1 MASSISDTGNNT
13 DRTIDA
19 GSVQPGDS
27 SALDFAASLARSFA
41 ASLNVDATVRQAL
54 GSIIQLLETEAG
66 SLFLIDDAGSQLIC
80 RASAGP
86 VKIDGLTVPLGQGIV
101 GRTVAED
108 RLIAVEDAYEDR
120 SFFKA
125 ADQRTGFHTRSVLCA
140 PMRVGEKLIGAV
152 QVLNKRSGHPF
163 DARDSN
169 MLQVMANA
177 AALAISNAR
186 LADQLLEQERIKR
199 ELELASEIQ
208 RSLLPGVDS
217 DLPICGI
224 NRPIREVSGDFYD
237 YFELPDGT
245 IAFALGDV
253 SGKGMNAALL
263 MAKTASLFRCLGKT
277 IRDPARLLSILNR
290 EICETTSRGMFCTM
304 LAGLYEPAT
313 GLLRYANAGHL
324 PPLIKFPDRLYET
337 VAPDAPP
344 LGIVSDAQFVDHE
357 INLNGGLFV
366 AFSDGLTEFRYGEE
380 ELGTD
385 GLNLLL
391 DNAQH
396 KPIAQRLDAVLRELD
411 QGGWQARDDLTL
423 LAIDDCTAGRAFQRD
438 HRGDPAAPTEAE
450 FLFGLSFMAEPSRLK
465 LMRASLRAAARAC
478 RFDEDEIQDLLL
490 AAGEAVENIMI
501 HAYGSGKKGEITLA
515 VHRLPDGI
523 MLRLRDFAPRVD
535 AAKIEPRPLDEVRPG
550 GLGTH
555 FIRAIM
561 DDASF
566 IPLPDGEGNLLEL
579 VKRRRTGPE
588 TVGDSPAG
596 VPPDS
601 GVSPDSGGG
610 SDSPRGKPGVGM
622 DSKDRI

>member
-1 MASSISDTGNNT
+1 MATPTHESPAATHTAAASD
-13 DRTIDA
+13 DA
-19 GSVQPGDS
+19 G
-27 SALDFAASLARSFA
+27 ALDFAASLARSFA
-41 ASLNVDATVRQAL
+41 ASLNVDATVGQAL
-54 GSIIQLLETEAG
+54 TSIIDLLETEAG
-66 SLFLIDDAGSQLIC
+66 SLFLLDDSGETLVC

-86 VKIDGLTVPLGQGIV
+86 VKIDGLTVPTGQGIV
-101 GRTVAED
+101 GRTIAED
-108 RLIAVEDAYEDR
+108 RLITVENAYEDKN
-120 SFFKA
+120 FFKD
-125 ADQRTGFHTRSVLCA
+125 ADQKTGFVTRSILCA
-140 PMRVGEKLIGAV
+140 PMRVGQKLIGAV
-152 QVLNKRSGHPF
+152 QVLNKSSGNPF
-163 DARDSN
+163 DGRDGN

-208 RSLLPGVDS
+208 RSLLPGQDE
-217 DLPICGI
+217 DLPVCGI

-290 EICETTSRGMFCTM
+290 EICETTSRGMFVTM
-304 LAGLYEPAT
+304 VAGLYEPGT
-313 GLLRYANAGHL
+313 GVLRYANAGHL
-324 PPLIKFPDRLYET
+324 PPLIKYPDRLYET
-337 VAPDAPP
+337 VAPDTPP
-344 LGIVSDAQFVDHE
+344 LGILRDIQFVDHE
-357 INLNGGLFV
+357 LNLNGGLFV
-366 AFSDGLTEFRYGEE
+366 AFSDGLTEFRYGDE

-391 DNAQH
+391 DFAH
-396 KPIAQRLDAVLRELD
+396 DKPLPQRLAAVLRELD
-411 QGGWQARDDLTL
+411 QGGWHAKDDLTL
-423 LAIDDCTAGRAFQRD
+423 LAIDDRSAGKAWQRENMA
-438 HRGDPAAPTEAE
+438 HPPPPTDAE
-450 FLFGLSFMAEPSRLK
+450 FLFGLTFPAEASRLK
-465 LMRASLRAAARAC
+465 LMRGAIRAAARTC
-478 RFDEDEIQDLLL
+478 RFSEDEIQDLLL
-490 AAGEAVENIMI
+490 AAGEACENIMI
-501 HAYGSGKKGEITLA
+501 HAYGAEKKGEITLA

-579 VKRRRTGPE
+579 VKRHRTPPAAD
-588 TVGDSPAG
+588 GDQT
-596 VPPDS
+596 
-601 GVSPDSGGG
+601 
-610 SDSPRGKPGVGM
+610 

>member
-1 MASSISDTGNNT
+1 MATGTT
-13 DRTIDA
+13 DHNPANIAAATDA
-19 GSVQPGDS
+19 G
-27 SALDFAASLARSFA
+27 ALDFAASLARSFA
-41 ASLNVDATVRQAL
+41 ASLNVDATVGQAL
-54 GSIIQLLETEAG
+54 ISIIQLLETEAG
-66 SLFLIDDAGSQLIC
+66 SLFLLDDAGATLVC
-80 RASAGP
+80 RASVGP
-86 VKIDGLTVPLGQGIV
+86 VKIDGLTVPMGQGIV

-108 RLIAVEDAYEDR
+108 RLIAVENAYEDK

-125 ADQRTGFHTRSVLCA
+125 ADQRSGFVTRSILCA

-152 QVLNKRSGHPF
+152 QVLNKKSGQPF
-163 DARDSN
+163 DGRDSN

-208 RSLLPGVDS
+208 RSLLPGAHAH
-217 DLPICGI
+217 LPVCGI

-290 EICETTSRGMFCTM
+290 EICETTSRGMFVTM
-304 LAGLYEPAT
+304 VAGLYEPST

-324 PPLIKFPDRLYET
+324 PPLIKFPDHLYET
-337 VAPDAPP
+337 LAPDTPP
-344 LGIVSDAQFVDHE
+344 LGILRETQFVDHE
-357 INLNGGLFV
+357 VNLNGGLFV
-366 AFSDGLTEFRYGEE
+366 AFSDGLTEFRYGDE

-391 DNAQH
+391 DFAH
-396 KPIAQRLDAVLRELD
+396 DKPLQQRLEAVLAELD
-411 QGGWQARDDLTL
+411 QGGWQAKDDLTL
-423 LAIDDCTAGRAFQRD
+423 LAIDDRSAGSAWNREHVAQ
-438 HRGDPAAPTEAE
+438 PPPPTDAE
-450 FLFGLSFMAEPSRLK
+450 FLFGLSFLADPSRLT
-465 LMRASLRAAARAC
+465 LMRAALRAAARAC
-478 RFDEDEIQDLLL
+478 RFEEDEIQDLLL

-501 HAYGSGKKGEITLA
+501 HAYGAEKKGEITLA

-535 AAKIEPRPLDEVRPG
+535 TAKIEPRPLEDVRPG

-579 VKRRRTGPE
+579 VKRRRAGGEPE
-588 TVGDSPAG
+588 TAAAATNGTPEKPA
-596 VPPDS
+596 DN
-601 GVSPDSGGG
+601 
-610 SDSPRGKPGVGM
+610 
-622 DSKDRI
+622 KDRI

>member
-1 MASSISDTGNNT
+1 MTTTPT
-13 DRTIDA
+13 DS
-19 GSVQPGDS
+19 G
-27 SALDFAASLARSFA
+27 ALNFAASLARSFA
-41 ASLNVDATVRQAL
+41 ASLNVDATVGQAL
-54 GSIIQLLETEAG
+54 ASIIQLLETEAG
-66 SLFLIDDAGSQLIC
+66 SLFLLDDSGAMLVC
-80 RASAGP
+80 RASVGP
-86 VKIDGLTVPLGQGIV
+86 VKIDGLAVPMGQGIV
-101 GRTVAED
+101 GRAVAED
-108 RLIAVEDAYEDR
+108 RLLVVENAYEDKN
-120 SFFKA
+120 FFKA
-125 ADQRTGFHTRSVLCA
+125 ADQRTGFITRSILCA
-140 PMRVGEKLIGAV
+140 PMRVGDKLIGAV
-152 QVLNKRSGHPF
+152 QVLNKRNGQPF
-163 DARDSN
+163 DGIDGKDAN

-208 RSLLPGVDS
+208 RSLLPAEDD

-290 EICETTSRGMFCTM
+290 EICETTSRGMFVTM
-304 LAGLYEPAT
+304 VAGLYEPAT

-324 PPLIKFPDRLYET
+324 PPLIKFPDHLYET

-344 LGIVSDAQFVDHE
+344 LGILRDMHFIDHE
-357 INLNGGLFV
+357 INLKGGLFV
-366 AFSDGLTEFRYGEE
+366 VFSDGLTEFRYGDE
-380 ELGTD
+380 ELGVD
-385 GLNLLL
+385 GLNQLLEYAHDGPL
-391 DNAQH
+391 R
-396 KPIAQRLDAVLRELD
+396 QRLELVLTELD
-411 QGGWQARDDLTL
+411 QGGWQAKDDLTL
-423 LAIDDCTAGRAFQRD
+423 LAIDDRAAGKAWQRE
-438 HRGDPAAPTEAE
+438 RVPAVAAPAEAD
-450 FLFGLSFMAEPSRLK
+450 FLFGLSFPADPSRLK
-465 LMRASLRAAARAC
+465 MMRPALEAAAKAC
-478 RFDEDEIQDLLL
+478 QFGEDEIQDLVL
-490 AAGEAVENIMI
+490 AAGEAIENIMI
-501 HAYGSGKKGEITLA
+501 HAYGGQVKGEITLA

-535 AAKIEPRPLDEVRPG
+535 TGKIEPRPLDEVRPG

-579 VKRRRTGPE
+579 VKRRKSATE
-588 TVGDSPAG
+588 SAEATANATAG
-596 VPPDS
+596 
-601 GVSPDSGGG
+601 GA
-610 SDSPRGKPGVGM
+610 
-622 DSKDRI
+622 DSKSGN

>member
-1 MASSISDTGNNT
+1 MVSSISDTGSIT
-13 DRTIDA
+13 GGKIGA
-19 GSVQPGDS
+19 SDS
-27 SALDFAASLARSFA
+27 GALDFAASLARSFA
-41 ASLNVDATVRQAL
+41 ASLNVDATVSQAL

-108 RLIAVEDAYEDR
+108 RLIAVENAYEDK

-125 ADQRTGFHTRSVLCA
+125 ADQRTGFHTRSILCA

-152 QVLNKRSGHPF
+152 QVLNKRSGLPF

-208 RSLLPGVDS
+208 RSLLPGGDS

-304 LAGLYEPAT
+304 VAGLYEPAT

-391 DNAQH
+391 DYAQD
-396 KPIAQRLDAVLRELD
+396 KPIAQRLEAVLRELD

-438 HRGDPAAPTEAE
+438 HRADPAAPTEAE

-478 RFDEDEIQDLLL
+478 RFEEDEIQDLLL

-501 HAYGSGKKGEITLA
+501 HAYGRGKKGEITLA

-535 AAKIEPRPLDEVRPG
+535 AAKLEPRPLDEVRPG

-588 TVGDSPAG
+588 TAGDSPAA
-596 VPPDS
+596 
-601 GVSPDSGGG
+601 VSPDS
-610 SDSPRGKPGVGM
+610 RGAPGLPQGEPDVGM

>member
-1 MASSISDTGNNT
+1 MPPVITDNHSVSSMATATPDQDSAQDSANDVAAT
-13 DRTIDA
+13 DD
-19 GSVQPGDS
+19 G
-27 SALDFAASLARSFA
+27 ALDFAASLARSFA
-41 ASLNVDATVRQAL
+41 ASLNVDATVGQAL
-54 GSIIQLLETEAG
+54 ISIIQLLETEAG
-66 SLFLIDDAGSQLIC
+66 SLFLLDDTGATLVC
-80 RASAGP
+80 RASVGP
-86 VKIDGLTVPLGQGIV
+86 VKIDGLTVPMGQGIV

-108 RLIAVEDAYEDR
+108 RLIAVENAYEDK

-125 ADQRTGFHTRSVLCA
+125 ADQKSGFVTRSILCA

-152 QVLNKRSGHPF
+152 QVLNKRSGLPF
-163 DARDSN
+163 DGRDSN
-169 MLQVMANA
+169 MLRVMANA

-208 RSLLPGVDS
+208 RSLLPGQHE

-290 EICETTSRGMFCTM
+290 EICETTSRGMFVTM
-304 LAGLYEPAT
+304 VAGLYEPST

-324 PPLIKFPDRLYET
+324 PPLIKFPDHLYET
-337 VAPDAPP
+337 LAPDAPP
-344 LGIVSDAQFVDHE
+344 LGIVREMQFVDHE
-357 INLNGGLFV
+357 VNLNGGLFV
-366 AFSDGLTEFRYGEE
+366 AFSDGLTEFRYGDE

-391 DNAQH
+391 DFAQD
-396 KPIAQRLDAVLRELD
+396 KPLLQRLEAVLAELD
-411 QGGWQARDDLTL
+411 QGGWQAKDDLTL
-423 LAIDDCTAGRAFQRD
+423 LAIDDRAAGGAWKRERANQ
-438 HRGDPAAPTEAE
+438 PPAPTDAE
-450 FLFGLSFMAEPSRLK
+450 FLFGLSFPADPSRLK
-465 LMRASLRAAARAC
+465 LMRGALRSAARAC
-478 RFDEDEIQDLLL
+478 RFEEDEIQDLLL

-501 HAYGSGKKGEITLA
+501 HAYGAEKKGEITLA

-523 MLRLRDFAPRVD
+523 MLRLRDFAPRID
-535 AAKIEPRPLDEVRPG
+535 PAKIEPRPLEDVRPG

-579 VKRRRTGPE
+579 VKRRRSSGEP
-588 TVGDSPAG
+588 GNAAG
-596 VPPDS
+596 ATNHAP
-601 GVSPDSGGG
+601 
-610 SDSPRGKPGVGM
+610 

>member
-1 MASSISDTGNNT
+1 MTTANLESGAESGTESG
-13 DRTIDA
+13 
-19 GSVQPGDS
+19 
-27 SALDFAASLARSFA
+27 ALNFAASLARSFA
-41 ASLNVDATVRQAL
+41 ASLNVDATVKQAL
-54 GSIIQLLETEAG
+54 ASIIQLLETEAG
-66 SLFLIDDAGSQLIC
+66 SLFLLDDSGAMLVC
-80 RASAGP
+80 RASVGP
-86 VKIDGLTVPLGQGIV
+86 VKIDGLSVPTGQGIV
-101 GRTVAED
+101 GRAVAED
-108 RLIAVEDAYEDR
+108 RLVVVENAYEDKN
-120 SFFKA
+120 FFKA
-125 ADQRTGFHTRSVLCA
+125 ADEKTGFVTRSVLCA
-140 PMRVGEKLIGAV
+140 PMRVGDKLIGAV

-163 DARDSN
+163 DGINGKDGN

-186 LADQLLEQERIKR
+186 LADQLVEQERIKR

-208 RSLLPGVDS
+208 RSLLPLQD
-217 DLPICGI
+217 DDMPICGI

-290 EICETTSRGMFCTM
+290 EICETTSRGMFVTM
-304 LAGLYEPAT
+304 VAGLYEPST

-324 PPLIKFPDRLYET
+324 PPLIKFPDQLYET

-344 LGIVSDAQFVDHE
+344 LGILRDMHFVDHE
-357 INLNGGLFV
+357 INLKGGLFV
-366 AFSDGLTEFRYGEE
+366 VFSDGLTEFRYGEE
-380 ELGTD
+380 ELGVD

-391 DNAQH
+391 EYTHNGSLRG
-396 KPIAQRLDAVLRELD
+396 RLERVLAELD
-411 QGGWQARDDLTL
+411 QGGWQAKDDLTL
-423 LAIDDCTAGRAFQRD
+423 LAIDDHAAGKAWQRE
-438 HRGDPAAPTEAE
+438 HAPALLAPAEAD
-450 FLFGLSFMAEPSRLK
+450 FLFGLSFPADPSRLK
-465 LMRASLRAAARAC
+465 LMRPALEAAARAC
-478 RFDEDEIQDLLL
+478 QFAEDEIHDLVL
-490 AAGEAVENIMI
+490 AAGEAIENIMI
-501 HAYGSGKKGEITLA
+501 HAYGGQVKGEITLA

-535 AAKIEPRPLDEVRPG
+535 TGKIEPRPLDEIRPG

-579 VKRRRTGPE
+579 VKRRRNA
-588 TVGDSPAG
+588 GDAPGNAG
-596 VPPDS
+596 NPGAGGPDS
-601 GVSPDSGGG
+601 KSG
-610 SDSPRGKPGVGM
+610 K
-622 DSKDRI
+622 

>member
-1 MASSISDTGNNT
+1 MTSSSDQSESG
-13 DRTIDA
+13 
-19 GSVQPGDS
+19 
-27 SALDFAASLARSFA
+27 ALNFAATLARSFA
-41 ASLNVDATVRQAL
+41 ASLNVDATVGQAL
-54 GSIIQLLETEAG
+54 ASIIQLLETEAG
-66 SLFLIDDAGSQLIC
+66 SLFLLDDSGCMLVC
-80 RASAGP
+80 RASVGP
-86 VKIDGLTVPLGQGIV
+86 VKIEGLSVPMGMGIV
-101 GRTVAED
+101 GHTVAED
-108 RLIAVEDAYEDR
+108 RLIVVENAYEDKD
-120 SFFKA
+120 FFKA
-125 ADQRTGFHTRSVLCA
+125 ADQKTGFVTRSILCA
-140 PMRVGEKLIGAV
+140 PMRVGDKLIGAV

-163 DARDSN
+163 DGIDGKDAN

-208 RSLLPGVDS
+208 RSLLPPQDD

-290 EICETTSRGMFCTM
+290 EICETTSRGMFVTM
-304 LAGLYEPAT
+304 VAGLYEPST
-313 GLLRYANAGHL
+313 GLLRFANAGHL
-324 PPLIKFPDRLYET
+324 PPLIKFPDHLHET
-337 VAPDAPP
+337 VMPDAPP
-344 LGIVSDAQFVDHE
+344 LGILRDIQFADHE

-380 ELGTD
+380 ELGVE

-391 DNAQH
+391 DYAH
-396 KPIAQRLDAVLRELD
+396 AGPLRERLERVLAELD
-411 QGGWQARDDLTL
+411 QGGWQAKDDLTL
-423 LAIDDCTAGRAFQRD
+423 LAIDDRTAGKAWQRE
-438 HRGDPAAPTEAE
+438 HAEAVAAPADAE
-450 FLFGLSFMAEPSRLK
+450 FLFGLSFPADPSRLK
-465 LMRASLRAAARAC
+465 LMRPALEAAAKAC
-478 RFDEDEIQDLLL
+478 QFGEDEIQDLVL
-490 AAGEAVENIMI
+490 AAGEAIENIMI
-501 HAYGSGKKGEITLA
+501 HAYGGQVKGEITLA

-535 AAKIEPRPLDEVRPG
+535 TGKIEPRPLDEVRPG

-579 VKRRRTGPE
+579 VKRRRN
-588 TVGDSPAG
+588 VADAAG
-596 VPPDS
+596 TS
-601 GVSPDSGGG
+601 GARGSESKGGN
-610 SDSPRGKPGVGM
+610 
-622 DSKDRI
+622 

>member
-1 MASSISDTGNNT
+1 MTDTQSDNRSETG
-13 DRTIDA
+13 
-19 GSVQPGDS
+19 
-27 SALDFAASLARSFA
+27 ALNFAATLARSFA
-41 ASLNVDATVRQAL
+41 ASLNVDATVGQAL
-54 GSIIQLLETEAG
+54 ASIIQLLETEAG
-66 SLFLIDDAGSQLIC
+66 SLFLLDDAGQMLVC
-80 RASAGP
+80 RASVGP
-86 VKIDGLTVPLGQGIV
+86 VKIEGLAVPVGQGIV

-108 RLIAVEDAYEDR
+108 QLVVVENAYEDKN
-120 SFFKA
+120 FFKA
-125 ADQRTGFHTRSVLCA
+125 ADERTGFVTRSILCA
-140 PMRVGEKLIGAV
+140 PMRVGDKLIGAV

-163 DARDSN
+163 DGIAGKDAN

-208 RSLLPGVDS
+208 RSLLPPEDD

-224 NRPIREVSGDFYD
+224 NRPVREVSGDFYD

-290 EICETTSRGMFCTM
+290 EICETTSRGMFVTM
-304 LAGLYEPAT
+304 VAGLYEPST
-313 GLLRYANAGHL
+313 GTLRYANAGHL
-324 PPLIKFPDRLYET
+324 PPLIKFPDHLYET

-344 LGIVSDAQFVDHE
+344 LGIIRDMHFVDHE
-357 INLNGGLFV
+357 INLKGGLFV
-366 AFSDGLTEFRYGEE
+366 AFSDGLTEFRYGDE
-380 ELGTD
+380 ELGVD

-391 DNAQH
+391 EYAHDG
-396 KPIAQRLDAVLRELD
+396 PLRQRLELVLAELD
-411 QGGWQARDDLTL
+411 QGGWQAKDDLTI
-423 LAIDDCTAGRAFQRD
+423 LAIDDRAAGKAWQRE
-438 HRGDPAAPTEAE
+438 HAAIMAAPAE
-450 FLFGLSFMAEPSRLK
+450 GDFLFGLSFPADPSRLK
-465 LMRASLRAAARAC
+465 FMRPALEAAARAC
-478 RFDEDEIQDLLL
+478 QFADDEIQDLVL
-490 AAGEAVENIMI
+490 AAGEAIENIMI
-501 HAYGSGKKGEITLA
+501 HAYGGQAKGEITLA

-535 AAKIEPRPLDEVRPG
+535 TGKIEPRPLDEVRPG

-579 VKRRRTGPE
+579 VKRRRSAPE
-588 TVGDSPAG
+588 SVANAAGATVGDA
-596 VPPDS
+596 
-601 GVSPDSGGG
+601 
-610 SDSPRGKPGVGM
+610 
-622 DSKDRI
+622 DSKGGD

>member
-1 MASSISDTGNNT
+1 MATAKPDGNSASAHLSAAT
-13 DRTIDA
+13 DA
-19 GSVQPGDS
+19 G
-27 SALDFAASLARSFA
+27 ALDFAASLARSFA
-41 ASLNVDATVRQAL
+41 ASLNVDATVGQAL
-54 GSIIQLLETEAG
+54 ASIIELLETEAG
-66 SLFLIDDAGSQLIC
+66 SLFLLDDAGEMLIC

-86 VKIDGLTVPLGQGIV
+86 VKIDGLAVPMGKGIV

-108 RLIAVEDAYEDR
+108 KLIAVENAYEDKN
-120 SFFKA
+120 FFKA
-125 ADQRTGFHTRSVLCA
+125 ADQKTGFITRSVLCA

-152 QVLNKRSGHPF
+152 QVLNKVSGHPF
-163 DARDSN
+163 DGRDGS

-208 RSLLPGVDS
+208 RSLLPAQDD

-290 EICETTSRGMFCTM
+290 EICETTSRGMFVTM
-304 LAGLYEPAT
+304 VAGLYEPGT
-313 GLLRYANAGHL
+313 GMLRFANAGHL

-337 VAPDAPP
+337 LAPDAPP
-344 LGIVSDAQFVDHE
+344 LGILRETQFVDHE

-366 AFSDGLTEFRYGEE
+366 AFSDGLTEYRYGNE

-391 DNAQH
+391 DFAQD
-396 KPIAQRLDAVLRELD
+396 KPLSERLGAVLSELD
-411 QGGWQARDDLTL
+411 QGGWHAKDDLTL
-423 LAIDDCTAGRAFQRD
+423 LAIDDRMAGRAWQRE
-438 HRGDPAAPTEAE
+438 HSAHPPAPSEAE
-450 FLFGLSFMAEPSRLK
+450 FLFGLTFPADASRLK
-465 LMRASLRAAARAC
+465 LMRPAIRAAARAC
-478 RFDEDEIQDLLL
+478 QFGEDEIQDLQL
-490 AAGEAVENIMI
+490 AASEAVENIMI
-501 HAYGSGKKGEITLA
+501 HAYGSEKKGEITLA

-579 VKRRRTGPE
+579 VKRRRTAPE
-588 TVGDSPAG
+588 AGEPSGPAG
-596 VPPDS
+596 PQA
-601 GVSPDSGGG
+601 GKH
-610 SDSPRGKPGVGM
+610 SDN
-622 DSKDRI
+622 KDRN

>member
-1 MASSISDTGNNT
+1 M
-13 DRTIDA
+13 TIDQSES
-19 GSVQPGDS
+19 G
-27 SALDFAASLARSFA
+27 ALNFAASLARSFA
-41 ASLNVDATVRQAL
+41 ASLNVDATVGQAL
-54 GSIIQLLETEAG
+54 GSIIHLLETEAG
-66 SLFLIDDAGSQLIC
+66 SLFLLDDAGAMLVC
-80 RASAGP
+80 RASVGP
-86 VKIDGLTVPLGQGIV
+86 VKIDGLKVPMGKGIV
-101 GRTVAED
+101 GRAVAED
-108 RLIAVEDAYEDR
+108 TLLAVENAYEDKN
-120 SFFKA
+120 FFKG
-125 ADQRTGFHTRSVLCA
+125 ADEKTGFVTRSVLCA
-140 PMRVGEKLIGAV
+140 PMRVGDKLIGAV

-163 DARDSN
+163 DGTQGKDAN

-208 RSLLPGVDS
+208 RSLLPAQD
-217 DLPICGI
+217 DDMPICGI

-290 EICETTSRGMFCTM
+290 EICETTSRGMFVTM
-304 LAGLYEPAT
+304 LAGLYEPST

-324 PPLIKFPDRLYET
+324 PPLIKFPDHLYET
-337 VAPDAPP
+337 IMPDAPP
-344 LGIVSDAQFVDHE
+344 LGILRDIHFEDHE
-357 INLNGGLFV
+357 INLTGGLFV
-366 AFSDGLTEFRYGEE
+366 AFSDGLTEFRYGDE
-380 ELGTD
+380 ELGVD

-391 DNAQH
+391 EYAH
-396 KPIAQRLDAVLRELD
+396 EGPLRQRLELVLTELD
-411 QGGWQARDDLTL
+411 QGGWEAKDDLTL
-423 LAIDDCTAGRAFQRD
+423 LAIDDRAAGKAWQRE
-438 HRGDPAAPTEAE
+438 RTPVMAAPAEAE
-450 FLFGLSFMAEPSRLK
+450 FLFGLSFPADPSRLK
-465 LMRASLRAAARAC
+465 FMRPALEGAAKAC
-478 RFDEDEIQDLLL
+478 QFGEDEIQDLLL
-490 AAGEAVENIMI
+490 AAGEAIENIMI
-501 HAYGSGKKGEITLA
+501 HAYGGQAKGEITLA

-535 AAKIEPRPLDEVRPG
+535 TGKIEPRPLDEVRPG

-579 VKRRRTGPE
+579 VKRRRNTADS
-588 TVGDSPAG
+588 VGNP
-596 VPPDS
+596 VP
-601 GVSPDSGGG
+601 GGA
-610 SDSPRGKPGVGM
+610 
-622 DSKDRI
+622 DSKGGN

>member
-1 MASSISDTGNNT
+1 MASSPSDQTSDTSIPAAAT
-13 DRTIDA
+13 DA
-19 GSVQPGDS
+19 G
-27 SALDFAASLARSFA
+27 ALDFVASLARSFA
-41 ASLNVDATVRQAL
+41 ASLNVDATVGQAL
-54 GSIIQLLETEAG
+54 GSIIHLLETEAG
-66 SLFLIDDAGSQLIC
+66 SLFLLDEAGQTLVC

-86 VKIDGLTVPLGQGIV
+86 VKIDGLAVPVGQGIV

-108 RLIAVEDAYEDR
+108 RLIVVENAYEDK

-125 ADQRTGFHTRSVLCA
+125 ADQKTGFVTRSILCA
-140 PMRVGEKLIGAV
+140 PMRVGDKLIGGV
-152 QVLNKRSGHPF
+152 QVLNKKSGQPF
-163 DARDSN
+163 DGRDSN

-186 LADQLLEQERIKR
+186 LADQLVEQERIKR

-208 RSLLPGVDS
+208 RSLLPRQHD

-224 NRPIREVSGDFYD
+224 NRPITEVSGDFYD

-290 EICETTSRGMFCTM
+290 EICETTSRGMFVTM
-304 LAGLYEPAT
+304 VAGLYEPSS
-313 GLLRYANAGHL
+313 GVLRYANAGHL
-324 PPLIKFPDRLYET
+324 PPLIKFPNRLYET

-344 LGIVSDAQFVDHE
+344 LGIMPEIQFQDHE

-366 AFSDGLTEFRYGEE
+366 AFSDGLTEFRYGDE

-391 DNAQH
+391 DFAQD
-396 KPIAQRLDAVLRELD
+396 KPLMERLEAVLTELD
-411 QGGWQARDDLTL
+411 QGGWRAKDDLTL
-423 LAIDDCTAGRAFQRD
+423 LAIDDRSAGRAWQRE
-438 HRGDPAAPTEAE
+438 HTAHPPPPTEAE
-450 FLFGLSFMAEPSRLK
+450 FLFGLSFPADPSRLK

-478 RFDEDEIQDLLL
+478 RFAEDEIQDLLL

-501 HAYGSGKKGEITLA
+501 HAYGPEKKGEITLA

-535 AAKIEPRPLDEVRPG
+535 AAKIEPRSLDEVRPG

-579 VKRRRTGPE
+579 VKRRRSG
-588 TVGDSPAG
+588 
-596 VPPDS
+596 PDS
-601 GVSPDSGGG
+601 GALGGDPAKSAG
-610 SDSPRGKPGVGM
+610 TPANGIS

>member
-1 MASSISDTGNNT
+1 MTDTQT
-13 DRTIDA
+13 DSRSET
-19 GSVQPGDS
+19 G
-27 SALDFAASLARSFA
+27 ALNFAATLARSFA
-41 ASLNVDATVRQAL
+41 ASLNVDATVGQAL
-54 GSIIQLLETEAG
+54 ASIIQLLETEAG
-66 SLFLIDDAGSQLIC
+66 SLFLLDEAGQMLVC
-80 RASAGP
+80 RASVGP
-86 VKIDGLTVPLGQGIV
+86 VKIDGLAVPVGQGIV
-101 GRTVAED
+101 GRAVAED
-108 RLIAVEDAYEDR
+108 QLVVVENAYEDKN
-120 SFFKA
+120 FFKA
-125 ADQRTGFHTRSVLCA
+125 ADERTGFVTRSILCA
-140 PMRVGEKLIGAV
+140 PMRVGDKLIGAV

-163 DARDSN
+163 DGLAGKDAN

-208 RSLLPGVDS
+208 RSLLPPEDD

-290 EICETTSRGMFCTM
+290 EICETTSRGMFVTM
-304 LAGLYEPAT
+304 VAGLYEPST
-313 GLLRYANAGHL
+313 GMLRYANAGHL
-324 PPLIKFPDRLYET
+324 PPLIKFPDHLYET

-344 LGIVSDAQFVDHE
+344 LGIIRDMHFVDHE
-357 INLNGGLFV
+357 INLKGGLFV
-366 AFSDGLTEFRYGEE
+366 AFSDGLTEFRYGDE
-380 ELGTD
+380 ELGVD

-391 DNAQH
+391 EYAHDG
-396 KPIAQRLDAVLRELD
+396 PLRQRLELVLAELD
-411 QGGWQARDDLTL
+411 QGGWEAKDDLTI
-423 LAIDDCTAGRAFQRD
+423 LAIDDRAAGKAWQRE
-438 HRGDPAAPTEAE
+438 HATLMATPTEGD
-450 FLFGLSFMAEPSRLK
+450 FLFGLSFPADPSRLK
-465 LMRASLRAAARAC
+465 FMRPALEAAARAC
-478 RFDEDEIQDLLL
+478 QFADDEIQDLLL
-490 AAGEAVENIMI
+490 AAGEAIENIMI
-501 HAYGSGKKGEITLA
+501 HAYGGQAKGEITLA

-535 AAKIEPRPLDEVRPG
+535 TGKIEPRPLDEVRPG

-579 VKRRRTGPE
+579 VKRRRAAPE
-588 TVGDSPAG
+588 SPSDTASAMAG
-596 VPPDS
+596 ET
-601 GVSPDSGGG
+601 
-610 SDSPRGKPGVGM
+610 
-622 DSKDRI
+622 DSKGGN

>member
-1 MASSISDTGNNT
+1 M
-13 DRTIDA
+13 TIDQSES
-19 GSVQPGDS
+19 G
-27 SALDFAASLARSFA
+27 ALNFAASLARSFA
-41 ASLNVDATVRQAL
+41 ASLNVDATVGQAL

-66 SLFLIDDAGSQLIC
+66 SLFLLDDAGQMLVC
-80 RASAGP
+80 RASVGP
-86 VKIDGLTVPLGQGIV
+86 VKIDGLAVPMGQGIV
-101 GRTVAED
+101 GRAVAED
-108 RLIAVEDAYEDR
+108 KLLAVENAYQDKN
-120 SFFKA
+120 FFKG
-125 ADQRTGFHTRSVLCA
+125 ADERTGFVTRSILCA
-140 PMRVGEKLIGAV
+140 PMRVGDKLIGAV

-163 DARDSN
+163 DGTSGKDAN

-208 RSLLPGVDS
+208 RSLLPAQDD

-290 EICETTSRGMFCTM
+290 EICETTSRGMFVTM

-313 GLLRYANAGHL
+313 GLLRYSNAGHL
-324 PPLIKFPDRLYET
+324 PPLIKFPDHLYEP
-337 VAPDAPP
+337 VMPDAPP
-344 LGIVSDAQFVDHE
+344 LGILRDIHFEDHE
-357 INLNGGLFV
+357 INLTGGLFV
-366 AFSDGLTEFRYGEE
+366 VFSDGLTEFRYGDE
-380 ELGTD
+380 ELGVD

-391 DNAQH
+391 EYAHDG
-396 KPIAQRLDAVLRELD
+396 PLRQRLEMVLAELD
-411 QGGWQARDDLTL
+411 QGGWQAKDDLTI
-423 LAIDDCTAGRAFQRD
+423 LAIDDRAAGKAWQRE
-438 HRGDPAAPTEAE
+438 HPPMVAAPAEAE
-450 FLFGLSFMAEPSRLK
+450 FLFGLSFPADPSRLK
-465 LMRASLRAAARAC
+465 FMRPALEGAAKAC
-478 RFDEDEIQDLLL
+478 QFAEDEIQDLVL
-490 AAGEAVENIMI
+490 AAGEAIENIMI
-501 HAYGSGKKGEITLA
+501 HAYGGQAKGEITLA

-535 AAKIEPRPLDEVRPG
+535 TGKIEPRPLDEVRPG

-579 VKRRRTGPE
+579 VKRRRNTADSTGNP
-588 TVGDSPAG
+588 
-596 VPPDS
+596 VPS
-601 GVSPDSGGG
+601 GA
-610 SDSPRGKPGVGM
+610 
-622 DSKDRI
+622 DSKGGN

>member
-1 MASSISDTGNNT
+1 M
-13 DRTIDA
+13 TITTTN
-19 GSVQPGDS
+19 SGDS
-27 SALDFAASLARSFA
+27 GALNFAATLARSFA
-41 ASLNVDATVRQAL
+41 ASLNVDATVGQAL
-54 GSIIQLLETEAG
+54 ASIIQLLETEAG
-66 SLFLIDDAGSQLIC
+66 SLFLLDDTGAMLVC
-80 RASAGP
+80 RASVGP
-86 VKIDGLTVPLGQGIV
+86 VKIDGLAVPMGQGIV
-101 GRTVAED
+101 GRAVAED
-108 RLIAVEDAYEDR
+108 RLLVVENAYEDKN
-120 SFFKA
+120 FFKA
-125 ADQRTGFHTRSVLCA
+125 ADERTGFVTRSILCA
-140 PMRVGEKLIGAV
+140 PMRVGDKLIGAV

-163 DARDSN
+163 DGVDGKDAN

-208 RSLLPGVDS
+208 RSLLPAEDD

-290 EICETTSRGMFCTM
+290 EICETTSRGMFVTM
-304 LAGLYEPAT
+304 VAGLYEPAT

-324 PPLIKFPDRLYET
+324 PPLIKFPDHLYET

-344 LGIVSDAQFVDHE
+344 LGILRDMHFIDHE
-357 INLNGGLFV
+357 IDLKGGLFV
-366 AFSDGLTEFRYGEE
+366 AFSDGLTEFRYGDE
-380 ELGTD
+380 ELGVD
-385 GLNLLL
+385 GLNQLLEYAHDGPL
-391 DNAQH
+391 R
-396 KPIAQRLDAVLRELD
+396 QRLEMVLAELD
-411 QGGWQARDDLTL
+411 QGGWQAKDDLTL
-423 LAIDDCTAGRAFQRD
+423 LAIDDRAAGKAWQRE
-438 HRGDPAAPTEAE
+438 RVPAVAAPAEAD
-450 FLFGLSFMAEPSRLK
+450 FLFGLSFPDDPSRLK
-465 LMRASLRAAARAC
+465 MMRPALEAAAKAC
-478 RFDEDEIQDLLL
+478 QFGEDEIQDLVL
-490 AAGEAVENIMI
+490 AAGEAIENIMI
-501 HAYGSGKKGEITLA
+501 HAYGGQVKGEITLA

-535 AAKIEPRPLDEVRPG
+535 AGKIEPRPLDEVRPG

-579 VKRRRTGPE
+579 VKRRKNATE
-588 TVGDSPAG
+588 SAEATAVAAAG
-596 VPPDS
+596 
-601 GVSPDSGGG
+601 GA
-610 SDSPRGKPGVGM
+610 
-622 DSKDRI
+622 DSKGGN

>member
-1 MASSISDTGNNT
+1 M
-13 DRTIDA
+13 
-19 GSVQPGDS
+19 
-27 SALDFAASLARSFA
+27 
-41 ASLNVDATVRQAL
+41 
-54 GSIIQLLETEAG
+54 
-66 SLFLIDDAGSQLIC
+66 
-80 RASAGP
+80 
-86 VKIDGLTVPLGQGIV
+86 GQGIV
-101 GRTVAED
+101 GRAVAED
-108 RLIAVEDAYEDR
+108 RLLVVENAYEDKN
-120 SFFKA
+120 FFKA
-125 ADQRTGFHTRSVLCA
+125 ADERTGFVTRSILCA
-140 PMRVGEKLIGAV
+140 PMRVGDKLIGAV

-163 DARDSN
+163 DGVDGKDAN

-208 RSLLPGVDS
+208 RSLLPAEDD

-290 EICETTSRGMFCTM
+290 EICETTSRGMFVTM
-304 LAGLYEPAT
+304 VAGLYEPAT

-324 PPLIKFPDRLYET
+324 PPLIKFPDHLYET

-344 LGIVSDAQFVDHE
+344 LGILRDMHFIDHE
-357 INLNGGLFV
+357 IDLKGGLFV
-366 AFSDGLTEFRYGEE
+366 AFSDGLTEFRYGDE
-380 ELGTD
+380 ELGVD
-385 GLNLLL
+385 GLNQLLEYAHDGPL
-391 DNAQH
+391 R
-396 KPIAQRLDAVLRELD
+396 QRLEMVLAELD
-411 QGGWQARDDLTL
+411 QGGWQAKDDLTL
-423 LAIDDCTAGRAFQRD
+423 LAIDDRAAGKAWQRE
-438 HRGDPAAPTEAE
+438 RVPAVAAPAEAD
-450 FLFGLSFMAEPSRLK
+450 FLFGLSFPADPSRLK
-465 LMRASLRAAARAC
+465 MMRPALEAAAKAC
-478 RFDEDEIQDLLL
+478 QFGEDEIQDLVL
-490 AAGEAVENIMI
+490 AAGEAIENIMI
-501 HAYGSGKKGEITLA
+501 HAYGGQVKGEITLA
-515 VHRLPDGI
+515 VHRLPGGI

-535 AAKIEPRPLDEVRPG
+535 AGKIEPRPLDEVRPG

-579 VKRRRTGPE
+579 VKRRKNATE
-588 TVGDSPAG
+588 SAEATAVAAAG
-596 VPPDS
+596 
-601 GVSPDSGGG
+601 GA
-610 SDSPRGKPGVGM
+610 
-622 DSKDRI
+622 DSKGGN

>member
-1 MASSISDTGNNT
+1 M
-13 DRTIDA
+13 TITTTN
-19 GSVQPGDS
+19 SGDS
-27 SALDFAASLARSFA
+27 GALNFAATLARSFA
-41 ASLNVDATVRQAL
+41 ASLNVDATVGQAL
-54 GSIIQLLETEAG
+54 ASIIQLLETEAG
-66 SLFLIDDAGSQLIC
+66 SLFLLDDTGAMLVC
-80 RASAGP
+80 RASVGP
-86 VKIDGLTVPLGQGIV
+86 VKIDGLAVPMGQGIV
-101 GRTVAED
+101 GRAVAED
-108 RLIAVEDAYEDR
+108 RLLVVENAYEDKN
-120 SFFKA
+120 FFKA
-125 ADQRTGFHTRSVLCA
+125 ADERTGFVTRSILCA
-140 PMRVGEKLIGAV
+140 PMRVGDKLIGAV

-163 DARDSN
+163 DGVDGKDAN

-208 RSLLPGVDS
+208 RSLLPAEDD

-290 EICETTSRGMFCTM
+290 EICETTSRGMFVTM
-304 LAGLYEPAT
+304 VAGLYEPAT

-324 PPLIKFPDRLYET
+324 PPLIKFPDHLYET

-344 LGIVSDAQFVDHE
+344 LGILRDMHFIDHE
-357 INLNGGLFV
+357 IDLKGGLFV
-366 AFSDGLTEFRYGEE
+366 AFSDGLTEFRYGDE
-380 ELGTD
+380 ELGVD
-385 GLNLLL
+385 GLNQLLEYAHDGPL
-391 DNAQH
+391 R
-396 KPIAQRLDAVLRELD
+396 QRLEMVLAELD
-411 QGGWQARDDLTL
+411 QGGWQAKDDLTL
-423 LAIDDCTAGRAFQRD
+423 LAIDDRAAGKAWQRE
-438 HRGDPAAPTEAE
+438 RVPAVAAPAEAD
-450 FLFGLSFMAEPSRLK
+450 FLFGLSFPADPSRLK
-465 LMRASLRAAARAC
+465 MMRPALEAAAKAC
-478 RFDEDEIQDLLL
+478 QFGEDEIQDLVL
-490 AAGEAVENIMI
+490 AAGEAIENIMI
-501 HAYGSGKKGEITLA
+501 HAYGGQVKGEITLA

-535 AAKIEPRPLDEVRPG
+535 AGKIEPRPLDEVRPG

-579 VKRRRTGPE
+579 VKRRKNATE
-588 TVGDSPAG
+588 SAEATAVAAAG
-596 VPPDS
+596 
-601 GVSPDSGGG
+601 GA
-610 SDSPRGKPGVGM
+610 
-622 DSKDRI
+622 DSKGGN

>member
-1 MASSISDTGNNT
+1 MATATPDQNSANSVAAT
-13 DRTIDA
+13 D
-19 GSVQPGDS
+19 GG
-27 SALDFAASLARSFA
+27 ALDFAASLARSFA
-41 ASLNVDATVRQAL
+41 ASLNVDATVGQAL
-54 GSIIQLLETEAG
+54 ISIIQLLETEAG
-66 SLFLIDDAGSQLIC
+66 SLFLLDDAGATLVC
-80 RASAGP
+80 RASVGP
-86 VKIDGLTVPLGQGIV
+86 VKIDGLTVPMGQGIV

-108 RLIAVEDAYEDR
+108 RLIAVENAYEDK

-125 ADQRTGFHTRSVLCA
+125 ADQKSGFVTRSVLCA

-152 QVLNKRSGHPF
+152 QVLNKRSGQPF
-163 DARDSN
+163 DGRDSN

-208 RSLLPGVDS
+208 RSLLPGQYEH
-217 DLPICGI
+217 LPVCGI

-290 EICETTSRGMFCTM
+290 EICETTSRGMFVTM
-304 LAGLYEPAT
+304 VAGLYEPST
-313 GLLRYANAGHL
+313 GMLRYANAGHL
-324 PPLIKFPDRLYET
+324 PPLIKFPDHLYET
-337 VAPDAPP
+337 LAPDAPP
-344 LGIVSDAQFVDHE
+344 LGIIRETQFVEHE

-366 AFSDGLTEFRYGEE
+366 AFSDGLTEFRYGDE

-391 DNAQH
+391 DFAQD
-396 KPIAQRLDAVLRELD
+396 KPLMQRLEAVLAELD
-411 QGGWQARDDLTL
+411 QGGWQAKDDLTL
-423 LAIDDCTAGRAFQRD
+423 LAIDDRSAGSAWNREHATQ
-438 HRGDPAAPTEAE
+438 PPPPTDTE
-450 FLFGLSFMAEPSRLK
+450 FLFGLSFPADPSRLK
-465 LMRASLRAAARAC
+465 LMRGALRSAARAC
-478 RFDEDEIQDLLL
+478 RFEEDEIQDLLL

-501 HAYGSGKKGEITLA
+501 HAYGAEKKGEITLA

-535 AAKIEPRPLDEVRPG
+535 PAKIEPRPLEDVRPG

-579 VKRRRTGPE
+579 VKRRR
-588 TVGDSPAG
+588 
-596 VPPDS
+596 
-601 GVSPDSGGG
+601 GG
-610 SDSPRGKPGVGM
+610 SEPNHAAEATNDVPDK
-622 DSKDRI
+622 